1 MPWHRIATE
10 GATTDGR
17 KIERKWLEQMAANF
31 NPEKYGCR
39 INLEHIKGILPD
51 SPFKAYGDVVGL
63 KTEENDEG
71 KLQLFADLDPTDE
84 LKAMNK
90 ARQKV
95 YTSMEI
101 EPDFSDTGE
110 AYLVGL
116 AVTDSPASLG
126 TSMLQFSAGAGADSP
141 LTSRKRRPENL
152 FSEAVEVDF
161 TAGIDDPEPEHSKGP
176 SLSERVKAMFAQHR
190 NKTSGDFAAMRDDL
204 EKTMGMFVQEN
215 ADLRTEL
222 AKRPS
227 AEQFNELKTAHE
239 QLKTAHDEL
248 YATLDKTPRYKSR
261 TPATGGNGSI
271 ETDC

>member
-126 TSMLQFSAGAGADSP
+126 TSMLKFSAGAGADSP

-161 TAGIDDPEPEHSKGP
+161 NAGSDEPENSKGP
-176 SLSERVKAMFAQHR
+176 SLAERVRGMFKRQR
-190 NKTSGDFAAMRDDL
+190 EQTTGDFAALRDDI
-204 EKTMGMFVQEN
+204 EQTMALFVQEN
-215 ADLRTEL
+215 ADLRAEL
-222 AKRPS
+222 EKRPS
-227 AEQFNELKTAHE
+227 AGQFNALQAKHD
-239 QLKTAHDEL
+239 QLQTAHDEL
-248 YATLDKTPRYKSR
+248 YAQLDKTPRHQSR
-261 TPATGGNGSI
+261 TPATGSDGTI

>member
-31 NPEKYGCR
+31 NPDKYGCR

-71 KLQLFADLDPTDE
+71 KLQLYADLDPTDE
-84 LKAMNK
+84 LKALNK

-95 YTSMEI
+95 YTSMEVD
-101 EPDFSDTGE
+101 PDFSDTGE
-110 AYLVGL
+110 AYLMGL
-116 AVTDSPASLG
+116 AITDSPASLG
-126 TSMLQFSAGAGADSP
+126 TSMLQFSAGAGAESP
-141 LTSRKRRPENL
+141 LAGRKQRPENL
-152 FSEAVEVDF
+152 FSAAIETDLDF
-161 TAGIDDPEPEHSKGP
+161 SDDTPEPSKGP
-176 SLSERVKAMFAQHR
+176 SLAERVKAMFAQHR
-190 NKTSGDFAAMRDDL
+190 NKTTGDFAALRDDL
-204 EKTMGMFVQEN
+204 EKTMGLFVAEN
-215 ADLRTEL
+215 ADMRAEL
-222 AKRPS
+222 EKRPS
-227 AEQFNELKTAHE
+227 ADQFNQLKTAHE
-239 QLKTAHDEL
+239 QLRASHDDL
-248 YATLDKTPRYKSR
+248 HNQLDYTPRHKSR